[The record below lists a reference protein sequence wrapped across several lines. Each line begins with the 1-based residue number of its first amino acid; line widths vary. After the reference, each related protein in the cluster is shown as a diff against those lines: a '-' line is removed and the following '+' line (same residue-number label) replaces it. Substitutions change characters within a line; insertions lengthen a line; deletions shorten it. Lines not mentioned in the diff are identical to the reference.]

1 MVKGAFIGFGVTLI
15 ALAIPII
22 HFISG
27 PIGPFIGG
35 WIGGAKA
42 HATPG
47 RAIGLGLLM
56 GLLMASPVIG
66 AIVLSIFISGII
78 SEDMKR
84 ILWFV
89 AVGLSIY
96 TGLLG
101 TLGALLGG
109 RQALNKAGEKLQSI
123 DTAAV
128 SEN

>member
-42 HATPG
+42 YTTPG

-66 AIVLSIFISGII
+66 TIVLSIFISGII
-78 SEDMKR
+78 SDDMRK
-84 ILWFV
+84 ILCFV
-89 AVGLSIY
+89 AIGLSIY

-109 RQALNKAGEKLQSI
+109 RQALNKAGNKLDYKSTEASQ
-123 DTAAV
+123 
-128 SEN
+128 N